1 MTSLLDKI
9 FGSEPEVP
17 TKPIE
22 NDDKQ
27 SKDVSGEGTELI
39 NQGAYGCIFRP
50 GIECSGK
57 QLTSRKYIT
66 KIQKYKKT
74 SIREVEFGKKIKKI
88 PGHSRYYAPILE
100 TCDVTVNTL
109 KNDAEAKKCDFIDT
123 LPEYRNKT
131 YESNRI
137 RYIGNQ
143 TLGEYLVK
151 ETSNISNVESY
162 FRKLINTH
170 NTILKGI
177 TKLNNAD
184 ILHFDIKENNI
195 MCRNKSGAPVIIDFG
210 ISIDTSK
217 LSDPMIPSQDAF
229 FSYTANYEPW
239 CLDITMISYMTH
251 KTQNADVEQP
261 TINAW
266 RNNNASVD
274 SMNEIIQEFVDKNPV
289 VNGLL
294 SQDEVNIYKG
304 SMQTYYTPLVEG
316 GMFNVPIW
324 GNVYDE
330 LVKYHRSWDNYS
342 VAVMFLRL
350 LTQLGISEYAKEFR
364 FMENYISSL
373 KSIVMSPPDK
383 RPTAFE
389 TSVEL
394 KSVMSKITRKSK
406 AKIGKLFT
414 PDFQN
419 REKYNA
425 RYQQISQTKKESV
438 RVDDNLLMKK
448 EKNIQKLRKPKNI
461 ATE

>member
-1 MTSLLDKI
+1 MTSLLDRI
-9 FGSEPEVP
+9 FGSEPEVSP
-17 TKPIE
+17 KPIE
-22 NDDKQ
+22 NDYKQ
-27 SKDVSGEGTELI
+27 PKDASNEGTELI

-57 QLTSRKYIT
+57 QLTSKKYIT

-74 SIREVEFGKKIKKI
+74 SIREVEFGKKIKNI
-88 PGHSRYYAPILE
+88 PGYSRYYAPILE
-100 TCDVTVNTL
+100 TCDITVNTL
-109 KNDAEAKKCDFIDT
+109 KNDTEAKKCDFINT

-151 ETSNISNVESY
+151 ETSNIGNVESY

-170 NTILKGI
+170 TTLLKGI
-177 TKLNNAD
+177 TNLNRAD

-195 MCRNKSGAPVIIDFG
+195 MCRKKSGAPVIIDFG
-210 ISIDTSK
+210 LSIDTSK
-217 LSDPMIPSQDAF
+217 LTDTTFPIQDAF

-239 CLDITMISYMTH
+239 CLDIAMISYMAH

-266 RNNNASVD
+266 RNNTASVD
-274 SMNEIIQEFVDKNPV
+274 SMNEVIREYIEKNQV
-289 VNGLL
+289 IAGLL
-294 SQDEVNIYKG
+294 SPNEVNIYKE
-304 SMQTYYTPLVEG
+304 SMQTYYTPLIEG

-330 LVKYHRSWDNYS
+330 LVKYHPSWDNYS

-350 LTQLGISEYAKEFR
+350 LTQLGISEYAKEFQ
-364 FMENYISSL
+364 FIENYMNIL
-373 KSIVMSPPDK
+373 KSIVMMPPDK
-383 RPTAFE
+383 RQTAIE

-394 KSVMSKITRKSK
+394 KKSLSKITRKGK

-425 RYQQISQTKKESV
+425 RFQQISQSKKESV
-438 RVDDNLLMKK
+438 RVDDNLLIKK
-448 EKNIQKLRKPKNI
+448 EKNIQKIRKDKNI
-461 ATE
+461 AVE